1 MHRIG
6 ALRVHAHGPAGPC
19 VIALHGGPA
28 AVGSGAPLARGIAD
42 PFHVLEPWQRGS
54 GGESLTVATHIA
66 DLHELIETRCADARP
81 ALVGES
87 WGAMLALAYAA
98 AHPEAIAA
106 LVLVGCGTFD
116 LAARAQLQAT
126 LAERKA
132 RGENLYDY
140 DPVERQALDDGGEAF
155 DMVAHTQTWD
165 DMVLQQQ
172 RGLYPAAFAKIEA
185 PVLMLHGTYDPH
197 PGEMIRDGLAK
208 VLPQLEYR
216 ALDRC
221 GHAPWGERHARD
233 VFFAVLKTWLADALA

>member
-1 MHRIG
+1 MQRIG

-19 VIALHGGPA
+19 VIVLHGGPA
-28 AVGSGAPLARGIAD
+28 AVGSGAPLAHGIAD

-54 GGESLTVATHIA
+54 GGESLTVATHVA
-66 DLHELIETRCADARP
+66 DLHELIEARCADARP

-98 AHPEAIAA
+98 AHPEASAA

-116 LAARAQLQAT
+116 LAARAELQAT

-140 DPVERQALDDGGEAF
+140 DPVERHERDDGGEAF

-172 RGLYPAAFAKIEA
+172 RGRYPAAFASIEV

-216 ALDRC
+216 ALDWC
-221 GHAPWGERHARD
+221 GHAPWAERHARN